1 MPVNSLLLALLAVQ
15 GAPLEREKERLRSR
29 APLSAEA
36 KKAYAAPETPPL
48 GSLKA
53 YSLAVIPLAFQDAAF
68 GENDLRKLFF
78 ERLAGYGR
86 EASGGRF
93 ELIGR
98 VLAPVRLEIPRAAFA
113 AKDLEAAA
121 AAFLAREGE
130 GALAPYDGAAF
141 VAAGGLG
148 TRGSALW
155 PRKDS
160 MKLGERTLE
169 YVFLTESADGRELGI
184 AAHEFMH
191 LLGLEDKYD
200 DEKAQVGRWCIMG
213 TGYVALD
220 PAPPC
225 ADCREKLGWA
235 RPATLDPRRESAV
248 VLAPD
253 AARPLKI
260 PLNPDATESLLLE
273 VRDDRLFV
281 WHVGGGRKIELSGRL
296 PSEAS
301 DRLTPFSDP
310 PFRGRSAGAWPVW
323 ITDVRIEEGKAWFR
337 VGPSAPLTP
346 LEERRRAQV
355 GRRLG
360 E

>member
-1 MPVNSLLLALLAVQ
+1 VPLTGVLLSLLALQ
-15 GAPLEREKERLRSR
+15 GAPLEQERERLRSR
-29 APLSAEA
+29 APLTGDE
-36 KKAYAAPETPPL
+36 KKAYAAPEAPPFRP
-48 GSLKA
+48 LKP
-53 YSLAVIPLAFQDAAF
+53 YSLCVIPLSFSDAAF
-68 GENDLRKLFF
+68 GETDLRKLFF
-78 ERLAGYGR
+78 ERLADYGR
-86 EASGGRF
+86 RASGGRF

-98 VLAPVRLEIPRAAFA
+98 AYAPVRIEVSRAGFA

-121 AAFLAREGE
+121 VAFLAREGE
-130 GALAPYDGAAF
+130 GALAPFDGAAF
-141 VAAGGLG
+141 VAPGGLG

-160 MKLGERTLE
+160 MRLGERTLE
-169 YVFLTESADGRELGI
+169 YVFLTETADGREVGI

-213 TGYVALD
+213 TGYVARD

-235 RPATLDPRRESAV
+235 RPASLDPRRESAV

-260 PLNPDATESLLLE
+260 LLNPDATEHLLLE
-273 VRDDRLFV
+273 VRDRLVV
-281 WHVGGGRKIELSGRL
+281 WHVGGGQKIELSGRF
-296 PSEAS
+296 PSETS

-310 PFRGRSAGAWPVW
+310 PFRGRSAGSWPVW
-323 ITDVRIEEGKAWFR
+323 ITDVRVEDGKAWFR

-346 LEERRRAQV
+346 LEEWRRSRA
-355 GRRLG
+355 GKRIG